1 MLIIGGALVVLVVL
15 VAAVA
20 VLIDDG
26 GPQAAVAPTVE
37 EPPPA
42 TPEAVAAILPE
53 LQAFVEEERNLA
65 FTEPVD
71 VEVLESEAYQQRT
84 REQFETELEEN
95 REDLEAVAAQYQALG
110 LLDPAV
116 DIVETLDSFYST
128 ATAGFYDSETKELV
142 VQGSELNEDLRVT
155 LVHELTHALDDQVF
169 GLERPELEDR
179 TDEAGF
185 GFSALV
191 EGNASRVD
199 GAYVESLSPGEQVE
213 YFRQASEAAAGV
225 DFDAFPPVLLLEEQF
240 VYGNGLEFVQALV
253 DDDGND
259 AVDDAFDSPPLTSE
273 AVLEPETYLE
283 GEGAESVP
291 PPAADGEVLEEGVG
305 GQFLLELLVNGSLES
320 GGVPEWVGDRYV
332 VWEDGGQT
340 CVRIAYVGDLDE
352 LEDALAS
359 WEDLT
364 GGRIERVDDT
374 VTVTGCTV

>member
-1 MLIIGGALVVLVVL
+1 ML

>member
-37 EPPPA
+37 ASPPA

-179 TDEAGF
+179 TDEADF

-259 AVDDAFDSPPLTSE
+259 AVDDAFDSPPFTSE

-340 CVRIAYVGDLDE
+340 CVRIGYVGDLDE

-359 WEDLT
+359 WEDRT